1 MSVRKRNTG
10 DMTRRELLGTVARWT
25 VPTVVTISLGARG
38 LAAASCPPCQK
49 RVGGLCRACS
59 VSAIL
64 NCQCEPCL
72 GPPYC
77 SAVGPVAPAQPRM
90 GSGGALTQPYPSPAP
105 PSTPGLTPSTAP
117 AAPRTQPRDA
127 YGRVVPLD
135 PFGRPVR
142 DPFGFD
148 RGGVTSPRD
157 PSRQGLYQ
165 RLRPD
170 SLPRRLP

>member
-1 MSVRKRNTG
+1 MSTARPAG

-25 VPTVVTISLGARG
+25 VPTVMTISLGTRG

-49 RVGGLCRACS
+49 KVGGVCRACS

-77 SAVGPVAPAQPRM
+77 AAVGPVAPVRPRM
-90 GSGGALTQPYPSPAP
+90 GSGGAMTQPYQSPAP
-105 PSTPGLTPSTAP
+105 PSSFGSTPSTAP
-117 AAPRTQPRDA
+117 GISKSQPRDA
-127 YGRVVPLD
+127 FGRTVPLD
-135 PFGRPVR
+135 PFGRPITR
-142 DPFGFD
+142 DPFMD
-148 RGGVTSPRD
+148 PSLPTAPRD
-157 PSRQGLYQ
+157 PARQGLYQ